1 MNIFSFLNPSKN
13 TDTAQKDMENKDAG
27 KKPHKKPS
35 VSLHSKNETVDFSI
49 HYKNKMLSIYLYI
62 KKDGLKET
70 WKAKLNE
77 EEMNKLLYNLFFIF
91 SNPEPFH
98 QELQN
103 VYPDKQ
109 LEKVININPNP
120 RLNMGMGTD
129 QSVDMDKTMKN
140 TVQLL
145 EHLLHK

>member
-13 TDTAQKDMENKDAG
+13 TDTEQKDTEQKDAG

-35 VSLHSKNETVDFSI
+35 VSLHSKDETVDFSI

-62 KKDGLKET
+62 KKNGLKET

-98 QELQN
+98 EELQN

-109 LEKVININPNP
+109 LEKVININPTP
-120 RLNMGMGTD
+120 RLNMGMD
-129 QSVDMDKTMKN
+129 QPVDMDKTMKN

>member
-1 MNIFSFLNPSKN
+1 
-13 TDTAQKDMENKDAG
+13 
-27 KKPHKKPS
+27 
-35 VSLHSKNETVDFSI
+35 
-49 HYKNKMLSIYLYI
+49 MLSIYLYI
-62 KKDGLKET
+62 KKNGLKET

-120 RLNMGMGTD
+120 PIRMED
-129 QSVDMDKTMKN
+129 AVDTLA
-140 TVQLL
+140 QLL
-145 EHLLHK
+145 RK

>member
-13 TDTAQKDMENKDAG
+13 TETEEKDTKETKENETD
-27 KKPHKKPS
+27 KKHHKKPTI
-35 VSLHSKNETVDFSI
+35 SLHSKDETVDFSV
-49 HYKNKMLSIYLYI
+49 HYKNKVLSIYLYI
-62 KKDGLKET
+62 KKNGIKET

-91 SNPEPFH
+91 SNPEPFQ

-103 VYPDKQ
+103 VYPDQQ

-120 RLNMGMGTD
+120 KLNIGSGTSSAIED
-129 QSVDMDKTMKN
+129 TINKLTEILK
-140 TVQLL
+140 
-145 EHLLHK
+145 K

>member
-13 TDTAQKDMENKDAG
+13 TETEQKDPEQKETDKKHR
-27 KKPHKKPS
+27 KKPTI
-35 VSLHSKNETVDFSI
+35 SLHSEDETVDFSV
-49 HYKNKMLSIYLYI
+49 HYKHKVLSIYLYI
-62 KKDGLKET
+62 KKNGVKET

-91 SNPEPFH
+91 SNPEPFQ

-103 VYPDKQ
+103 VYPDQQ

-120 RLNMGMGTD
+120 KLNIGSGTN
-129 QSVDMDKTMKN
+129 SALEN
-140 TVQLL
+140 TIEQLSKLL
-145 EHLLHK
+145 EK

>member
-1 MNIFSFLNPSKN
+1 MSFFSFLNPSKN
-13 TDTAQKDMENKDAG
+13 DEDEKKDKKKEVKEEEGEEAEKKIR
-27 KKPHKKPS
+27 KKPTI
-35 VSLHSKNETVDFSI
+35 SLNSKEESVDFSI

-62 KKDGLKET
+62 KKKVVKET

-91 SNPEPFH
+91 SNPEPFQ

-103 VYPDKQ
+103 VYPEQQ

-120 RLNMGMGTD
+120 PIQMEDAIQKLSM
-129 QSVDMDKTMKN
+129 
-140 TVQLL
+140 
-145 EHLLHK
+145 LLHK